1 MTGKPRRTR
10 VRGWAWVYGVL
21 FGPDESTDSE
31 SADDTETGGEAT
43 NDGTADPDDRGST
56 ER

>member
-1 MTGKPRRTR
+1 
-10 VRGWAWVYGVL
+10 VYGVL